1 MTYQENE
8 DREAGERAGRRWA
21 ENKATYPELARVRK
35 LHLPIT
41 DASGL
46 YTGLKDAIDPEES
59 LGHRDFCEEVLDL
72 VLRYETASADYLEG
86 FLDGAKEFF
95 DEVADKP

>member
-21 ENKATYPELARVRK
+21 EKKGTYLELARVRK

-41 DASGL
+41 DANGL
-46 YTGLKDAIDPEES
+46 YTGLKNAIDPEES
-59 LGHRDFCEEVLDL
+59 LGHRDFCEEVL
-72 VLRYETASADYLEG
+72 RHETASADYLEG